1 MDNWLMWDI
10 MVRQANVEVDH
21 KHWAHTRAALE
32 MAAEASKGR
41 LRGRLASLLARA
53 AICLDRDVG
62 RGTLASAP
70 NH

>member
-1 MDNWLMWDI
+1 MDNWLLWDI
-10 MVRQANVEVDH
+10 MVKQSAADH
-21 KHWAHTRAALE
+21 KHWAHRRAAVE
-32 MAAEASKGR
+32 MAAEAGKGR

-53 AICLDRDVG
+53 AIYLDRDVG